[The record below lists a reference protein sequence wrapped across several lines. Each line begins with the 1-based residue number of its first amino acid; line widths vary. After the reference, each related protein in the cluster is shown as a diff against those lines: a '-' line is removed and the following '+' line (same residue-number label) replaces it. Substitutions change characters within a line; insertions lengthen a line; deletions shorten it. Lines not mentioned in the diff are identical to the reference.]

1 MAVES
6 PPPPDWLVW
15 AAGLAIAA
23 CLGVALALF
32 RRRQRGEPAVDPRPH
47 RPVPWEGSDVVLVVI
62 GFFLLAVAMGSF
74 LGARPEAGE
83 PPLDLVLAGN
93 LLLMAAA
100 TFLAGGWLVARGS
113 TPADLGLAGDR
124 PAADLGLA
132 VAGLALVV
140 APLLGLAAGLAR
152 LVPYEHPVVAFL
164 AERRDF
170 QAVLLVVL
178 TAVVAAPLAEEFFFR
193 RVLQGWLEKRLPAH
207 NAAGAIA
214 LSAAAFA
221 LAHQG
226 QGLAFVPLFPLGIV
240 LGYLVRQTGSLLPA
254 ILLHAFFNAVSIA
267 IVLASPNPIPAP
279 QPAES
284 PGLHGPEAVENAAG
298 KPLWPPGGLSDE
310 TIIRSQEAAP
320 APPAGPALVRDPT
333 SWPPPPPA
341 RLSPACSTW
350 PPTRPSGSR
359 SA

>member
-1 MAVES
+1 MPVDS

-23 CLGVALALF
+23 CLGVAAALL
-32 RRRQRGEPAVDPRPH
+32 RRQQRGEPAVDPRPH
-47 RPVPWEGSDVVLVVI
+47 RPVPWDGSDVVLVVI
-62 GFFLLAVAMGSF
+62 GFFLLAVGMGSF
-74 LGARPEAGE
+74 LGGRPDAA

-93 LLLMAAA
+93 LLVVAAA
-100 TFLAGGWLVARGS
+100 TLLAGGWLVARGS

-124 PAADLGLA
+124 PAADLALA

-164 AERRDF
+164 TERRDF

-254 ILLHAFFNAVSIA
+254 ILLHALFNAVSIA
-267 IVLASPNPIPAP
+267 ILLASPSPIPVP
-279 QPAES
+279 
-284 PGLHGPEAVENAAG
+284 
-298 KPLWPPGGLSDE
+298 
-310 TIIRSQEAAP
+310 
-320 APPAGPALVRDPT
+320 
-333 SWPPPPPA
+333 
-341 RLSPACSTW
+341 
-350 PPTRPSGSR
+350 
-359 SA
+359 